1 MAVPQKP
8 RRDGRP
14 SISAPYR
21 IRRGKVGDAP
31 RLAEVERQCFGD
43 PWAESSFREALES
56 PWTFGLIV
64 DHVELPVGYL
74 VGRDVAGSGEILN
87 LAVAPEFRRRGIG
100 GELLE
105 EGLAAFRDRHAN
117 EVFLE
122 VRESN
127 HSAQALYLARGFR
140 PVGQRAAYYR
150 NPREDALVLRLAL
163 RQPA

>member
-1 MAVPQKP
+1 MDA
-8 RRDGRP
+8 R
-14 SISAPYR
+14 YR
-21 IRRGKVGDAP
+21 IRPAALADAAA
-31 RLAEVERQCFGD
+31 LVAIERRCFSD
-43 PWAESSFREALES
+43 PWSEAAFREALLSEL
-56 PWTFGLIV
+56 TFALVADGGRGV
-64 DHVELPVGYL
+64 AGYL
-74 VGRDVAGSGEILN
+74 VGREAAGSGEILN

-100 GELLE
+100 GALLE
-105 EGLAAFRDRHAN
+105 EGLIAFRDRHAN

>member
-1 MAVPQKP
+1 MDA
-8 RRDGRP
+8 R
-14 SISAPYR
+14 YR
-21 IRRGKVGDAP
+21 IRPAA
-31 RLAEVERQCFGD
+31 LADLAALVAIERRCFSD
-43 PWAESSFREALES
+43 PWSEAAFREALSTEL
-56 PWTFGLIV
+56 TFALVV
-64 DHVELPVGYL
+64 DSGRRPAGYFI
-74 VGRDVAGSGEILN
+74 GREAAGSGEILN

-100 GELLE
+100 GALLE
-105 EGLAAFRDRHAN
+105 EGLAAFRRRRTS

-150 NPREDALVLRLAL
+150 NPRENALVLRLAL